1 MSGTCALKRLIFSVI
16 LVITLSSFLTIPAIA
31 QGTKQSDHSLT
42 VQTSE
47 NNQRPH
53 ETAANGDNR
62 GDLTDLFYRFINF
75 TLLVVILFIVVKK
88 TKLSDQLSMR
98 GEEIRQRLSDL
109 HREKEDAENR
119 YRETEARLKAFEIDR
134 KEILEQYKK
143 EGLAE
148 KDKIIS
154 QARKSVKQILEQS
167 ELAIRQ
173 EVQSARDQLKQEVA
187 GLAAQRAGE
196 IIDKE
201 LDEKDQDNL
210 VNEFI
215 EKVGK
220 AN

>member
-1 MSGTCALKRLIFSVI
+1 MSGTNALTKLIFSVI
-16 LVITLSSFLTIPAIA
+16 LVITLSSFQITPAIA
-31 QGTKQSDHSLT
+31 QGTEQSYDSHT

-47 NNQRPH
+47 NNNGTRK
-53 ETAANGDNR
+53 AGANGDNS
-62 GDLTDLFYRFINF
+62 GDLTDLFYRFVNF
-75 TLLVVILFIVVKK
+75 TLLVVILFIVIKK
-88 TKLSDQLSMR
+88 TRLTDHLSMR

-109 HREKEDAENR
+109 QREKEDAENR
-119 YRETEARLKAFEIDR
+119 YRETEARLKAFETDR
-134 KEILEQYKK
+134 KDILEQYKK

-154 QARKSVKQILEQS
+154 QARESVKQILEQS
-167 ELAIRQ
+167 ELTIRQ
-173 EVQSARDQLKQEVA
+173 EIKSARDRLKREVA
-187 GLAAQRAGE
+187 GLAAQKAGE

-220 AN
+220 TN

>member
-1 MSGTCALKRLIFSVI
+1 MSGTYAFKRLIFSVI
-16 LVITLSSFLTIPAIA
+16 LVITLSSFQITPAIA
-31 QGTKQSDHSLT
+31 QGTEQSNDSHT
-42 VQTSE
+42 VQNSE
-47 NNQRPH
+47 NNEGTH
-53 ETAANGDNR
+53 KTGANEDNR

-88 TKLSDQLSMR
+88 TKLTDQLSMR

-109 HREKEDAENR
+109 QREKEDAENR
-119 YRETEARLKAFEIDR
+119 YRETEARLKAFERDR

-154 QARKSVKQILEQS
+154 QARESVKQILEQS
-167 ELAIRQ
+167 ELTIRQ
-173 EVQSARDQLKQEVA
+173 EIQSARDRLKREVA
-187 GLAAQRAGE
+187 GLAAQRAGK